1 MKTLRKTAKILSI
14 LLVLSLMLAMASCDL
29 LSSLTSGSLKLT
41 SFTVVR
47 SSVKTTYLV
56 GEPIDFSGIQ
66 AEVKYSDSSLDTVLK
81 FADLTIEYPEDITA
95 TPGDK
100 SVTVS
105 FMDPNLNVK
114 QETKV
119 LIKVQE
125 DPNAPK
131 HKDYVIDT
139 TGMKTS
145 YLVGETLDF
154 TGIKVTETF
163 TNGGAD
169 VILDASKLEYVYDK
183 DITATVGTKSVVV
196 KYDGKDAGAIQI
208 TVKKL
213 GVTGFELNTDGVTL
227 SYMQGDTVDLS
238 ALTATV
244 TYEDGS
250 KQTVTSFT
258 FDPALDTVT
267 SAIGEKTVT
276 VKCTDPVSGTEL
288 SGSVVIVV
296 DGVEGYTLDTS
307 NVNKEYFIDDTVS
320 FAGIK
325 VIAKYAF
332 SADREVAFEN
342 LTFVHE
348 DNITATAGQKTVTVK
363 IGDTVIGEFQIAVG
377 DVVARPVVDVSG
389 ADVSYR
395 VGETV
400 DLSGIAVD
408 ITYSDDSIAP
418 TRVEFADITVI
429 TDLTGITREGS
440 KNGKDVTIAIGY
452 YDTVTESRLVSY
464 VTIKVYS
471 ATYSIKSY
479 PTKLEYYQG
488 DTLDYTGLVV
498 VATYADGDD
507 SEITVDASRL
517 TFADSTVTESW
528 SPYPKGAT
536 VYADGVYAGAINF
549 TVNKN
554 EIASA
559 TVGGEYDYTYKVGDT
574 VNFEGLTVTLVY
586 LNGKE
591 IVLTLDDLTV
601 VTPDVSAEGVKTVT
615 VSFTDP
621 VNNESATTSFTVTVV
636 GDAPNVT
643 RFEKPM
649 ELVNFD
655 TNNKSAGTSSST
667 DDNFYGQFLEGAKY
681 VIGDDNEFKLIPR
694 FSTRL
699 GSVNESPTAYYMTVD
714 ISLNGTLL
722 TKNVDAA
729 KPTSVSYYNG
739 ETLIATVDTFYGL
752 YQFTSAAAGSEVT
765 ISVLPSSEHYNLGDI
780 SAVVLT
786 ADVIDAY
793 NVYEAWQLAV
803 IDNNPYRNDWD
814 VFKAEH
820 GIADVNPA
828 GIVFHKDIHI
838 SASDV
843 PASFLDVTTTETVYK
858 NSVTGKETTAP
869 IGTRY
874 LKDGTDVY
882 NRKGS
887 EDFTIQGN
895 LFTLDVQK
903 FPLVPS
909 IAVFDPSLEL
919 DYGDD
924 FSNST
929 LLIFDTNE
937 DRYMTP
943 PTDKAVNVVENL
955 QIVGNSGRNNYVD
968 AQGELASAGGL
979 IFVKV
984 RNYAE
989 ATFNNMIG
997 NSFFIAYFPD
1007 AESDV
1012 KMTKIKFYDAY
1023 QNAMMLW
1030 GSAKCD
1036 VDTAY
1041 FNGAGG
1047 PLVICQSYNDEDEGF
1062 WRAPVLT
1069 SKNMYTETHLTGE
1082 EIWFTAVN
1090 ATTIVGNIKAIGGG
1104 MYQAGLGNI
1113 VDASGNMNII
1123 GLLMASGAD
1132 ANEIVGGV
1140 GAEGEMYIND
1150 KGIERWQDDPY
1161 WATIYNHPAFTQLA
1175 PFFTVKDAEG
1185 NLHTIFFNGTTFCD
1199 AYGNALGTD
1208 ASHQA
1213 LVAAFMQADRIVLSQ
1228 GGLSVLFE
1236 FYHY

>member
-1 MKTLRKTAKILSI
+1 MKTLRKAAKILSI

-47 SSVKTTYLV
+47 SSIKTTYLV

-183 DITATVGTKSVVV
+183 DITATSGTKNIVV
-196 KYDGKDAGAIQI
+196 KLDGKDIGVVLIS
-208 TVKKL
+208 VKNPE
-213 GVTGFELNTDGVTL
+213 VETND
-227 SYMQGDTVDLS
+227 
-238 ALTATV
+238 
-244 TYEDGS
+244 
-250 KQTVTSFT
+250 
-258 FDPALDTVT
+258 
-267 SAIGEKTVT
+267 I
-276 VKCTDPVSGTEL
+276 VST
-288 SGSVVIVV
+288 
-296 DGVEGYTLDTS
+296 
-307 NVNKEYFIDDTVS
+307 
-320 FAGIK
+320 
-325 VIAKYAF
+325 
-332 SADREVAFEN
+332 
-342 LTFVHE
+342 
-348 DNITATAGQKTVTVK
+348 
-363 IGDTVIGEFQIAVG
+363 
-377 DVVARPVVDVSG
+377 
-389 ADVSYR
+389 
-395 VGETV
+395 
-400 DLSGIAVD
+400 
-408 ITYSDDSIAP
+408 
-418 TRVEFADITVI
+418 
-429 TDLTGITREGS
+429 
-440 KNGKDVTIAIGY
+440 
-452 YDTVTESRLVSY
+452 
-464 VTIKVYS
+464 
-471 ATYSIKSY
+471 
-479 PTKLEYYQG
+479 
-488 DTLDYTGLVV
+488 
-498 VATYADGDD
+498 
-507 SEITVDASRL
+507 
-517 TFADSTVTESW
+517 
-528 SPYPKGAT
+528 
-536 VYADGVYAGAINF
+536 
-549 TVNKN
+549 
-554 EIASA
+554 
-559 TVGGEYDYTYKVGDT
+559 TVGGEYKNVYETGEATDFTGI
-574 VNFEGLTVTLVY
+574 TVTIVY
-586 LNGKE
+586 EEGQVE
-591 IVLTLDDLTV
+591 VLTLEDLTI
-601 VTPDVSAEGVKTVT
+601 SAIDTSSEGDKIVTVT
-615 VSFTDP
+615 FIDP
-621 VNNESATTSFTVTVV
+621 INNETGATNFKVTIIK
-636 GDAPNVT
+636 AKPNVT
-643 RFEKPM
+643 RFEKPA

-667 DDNFYGQFLEGAKY
+667 DANFYGQFLEGAKY

-699 GSVNESPTAYYMTVD
+699 GSANESPTAYYMTVD

-739 ETLIATVDTFYGL
+739 ETLIATVDTYYGL

-858 NSVTGKETTAP
+858 NSVTGEETIAP
-869 IGTRY
+869 VGTRY
-874 LKDGTDVY
+874 LKDYTDVY

-887 EDFTIQGN
+887 ADFTIQGN

-937 DRYMTP
+937 DRYETP
-943 PTDKAVNVVENL
+943 PTDKAVNIVENL

-989 ATFNNMIG
+989 ATFNNIIG

-1007 AESDV
+1007 VESDV
-1012 KMTKIKFYDAY
+1012 TMTKIKFYDAY

-1030 GSAKCD
+1030 GNALCD

-1132 ANEIVGGV
+1132 ANQIVGGV

-1150 KGIERWQDDPY
+1150 KGIERWPDDPY

-1199 AYGNALGTD
+1199 VYGRELGTD

-1213 LVAAFMQADRIVLSQ
+1213 LFAAFMQADRIVLSQ